1 MNAPLVG
8 LVLAGGESR
17 RMGRDKAMLH
27 WAGVPAASR
36 LRALMEPLCAEVLL
50 SRAPGQDLP
59 EGWTETE
66 TVRDLPVASGP
77 LRGILSALATRPGSA
92 VLAVAVD
99 QPLVD
104 EDLLRM
110 LLAGRDPDAHAT
122 CFLDSDGALPDPTCA
137 IYEPSFAEVSSPW
150 ASQGKGCPRKVILNT
165 PSRVLPS
172 PGIRLRDA
180 DSPEDR
186 VALSALVAPP
196 VRVVLEHFAS
206 LCDKAGCPTETV
218 TTSAQD
224 VASLWEE
231 TRARLDLAFERDA
244 VKAARNDEFVD
255 WDAPLSEGDRISFL
269 PPFAGG

>member
-1 MNAPLVG
+1 MSAPLVG

-17 RMGRDKAMLH
+17 RMGRDKAMLA

-36 LRALMEPLCAEVLL
+36 LRSLMRPFCAEVLL
-50 SRAPGQDLP
+50 SRAPGQELP
-59 EGWTETE
+59 EGWDETE

-77 LRGILSALATRPGSA
+77 LRGILSALAARPGSA

-104 EDLLRM
+104 HDLLRT
-110 LLAGRDPDAHAT
+110 LVEGRDGSVHAT

-137 IYEPSFAEVSSPW
+137 IYEPTFAEAASPW
-150 ASQGKGCPRKVILNT
+150 ASQGRGCPRKVVLNT

-172 PGIRLRDA
+172 PGLRLRDA

-186 VALSALVAPP
+186 AELSPLVAPP

-206 LCDKAGCPTETV
+206 LCEKAGVPTETV
-218 TTSAQD
+218 TTSSQD
-224 VASLWEE
+224 VAALWEE
-231 TRARLDLAFERDA
+231 TRVRLGLSMERDA
-244 VKAARNDEFVD
+244 VQVAKNDEFVG
-255 WDAPLSEGDRISFL
+255 WDAPLSDGDRISFL

>member
-1 MNAPLVG
+1 MSAPLVG

-17 RMGRDKAMLH
+17 RMGSDKAMLH

-36 LRALMEPLCAEVLL
+36 LRSLMRPFCTEVLL
-50 SRAPGQDLP
+50 SRAPGQELP
-59 EGWTETE
+59 EGWIETE

-77 LRGILSALATRPGSA
+77 LRGILSALAARPGSA
-92 VLAVAVD
+92 VLAIAID

-104 EDLLRM
+104 EDLLRS
-110 LLAGRDPDAHAT
+110 LVGGRDPSVHAT

-137 IYEPSFAEVSSPW
+137 IYEPTFPDAAAPW
-150 ASQGKGCPRKVILNT
+150 ASQGKGCPRKVVLNT

-172 PGIRLRDA
+172 PGVRLRDA

-186 VALSALVAPP
+186 AELSALLAPS

-206 LCDKAGCPTETV
+206 LCDKAGTPTETV
-218 TTSAQD
+218 TTSARD
-224 VASLWEE
+224 VAGLWEE

-255 WDAPLSEGDRISFL
+255 WDAPLRDGDRISFL